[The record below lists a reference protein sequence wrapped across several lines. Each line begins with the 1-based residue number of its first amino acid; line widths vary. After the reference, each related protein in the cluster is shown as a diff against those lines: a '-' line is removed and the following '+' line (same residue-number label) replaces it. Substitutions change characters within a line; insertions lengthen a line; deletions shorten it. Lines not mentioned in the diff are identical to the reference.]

1 MVIFTSSSK
10 LASLSLK
17 SVAFDASTVNIFWFP
32 AAFENVMP
40 LSNRLTSLGAGGGAF
55 SFSRCATHL
64 RSKYTPAVRL
74 ASNNAAAADQRAY
87 FAASLRFMSSVKQ
100 NFEGVYRRGTVRSEG
115 RQNYPAD
122 SAFATGSGKI
132 PIFAAAT
139 LSRLVFFTRYMAS
152 SARCN
157 SPSLVRESTG

>member
-40 LSNRLTSLGAGGGAF
+40 LSNRVTSLGAGGGAF

-74 ASNNAAAADQRAY
+74 ASSNAVAAD
-87 FAASLRFMSSVKQ
+87 
-100 NFEGVYRRGTVRSEG
+100 RSEEHTSEL
-115 RQNYPAD
+115 QSLAY
-122 SAFATGSGKI
+122 
-132 PIFAAAT
+132 
-139 LSRLVFFTRYMAS
+139 LVCRLLLEKKKNNTKQ
-152 SARCN
+152 
-157 SPSLVRESTG
+157 

>member
-1 MVIFTSSSK
+1 MELLTSSSQ

-17 SVAFDASTVNIFWFP
+17 SVAFDASTVKIFCVP
-32 AAFENVMP
+32 TSLENVSP
-40 LSNRLTSLGAGGGAF
+40 LDNRVTSCGAAGGAF
-55 SFSRCATHL
+55 CFSRYATHL
-64 RSKYTPAVRL
+64 RSRYAPAVTL
-74 ASNNAAAADQRAY
+74 ASSKAAAADQRAY

-100 NFEGVYRRGTVRSEG
+100 NFEGVYRRGTARSEG